1 MRTFAILRVVAKLLL
16 PYIIL
21 FAFYVQFHGD
31 FGPGGGFQAGVILAS
46 AIVLYSLIFG
56 LGAARRVLSPVT
68 VEVLIAAGVLLYGGT
83 GFACILA
90 GGNFL
95 EYAAL
100 EHSFFPDILPHGQ
113 HLGIFLVEAGVGVT
127 VAAVMIEI
135 FYVFAGHERAAK

>member
-1 MRTFAILRVVAKLLL
+1 MRSFAILRVVAKVLL

-31 FGPGGGFQAGVILAS
+31 FGPGGGFQAGVILAAS
-46 AIVLYSLIFG
+46 IVLYSLVFG

-68 VEVLIAAGVLLYGGT
+68 VEVLIASGVLIYAGT
-83 GFACILA
+83 GFACVMA

-100 EHSFFPDILPHGQ
+100 EHEFFPDVLPHGQ
-113 HLGIFLVEAGVGVT
+113 HLGIFMVEAGVCVT
-127 VAAVMIEI
+127 VAAVMVQI
-135 FYVFAGHERAAK
+135 FYMFAGHERTVK

>member
-1 MRTFAILRVVAKLLL
+1 MKTFAVLRVVTKILL

-31 FGPGGGFQAGVILAS
+31 FGPGGGFQAGVILAAS
-46 AIVLYSLIFG
+46 IVLYSLVFG

-68 VEVLIAAGVLLYGGT
+68 VEVMIASGVLIYGGT
-83 GFACILA
+83 GLACILA

-95 EYAAL
+95 EYNAL
-100 EHSFFPDILPHGQ
+100 EHSLLTSILPHGQ

-127 VAAVMIEI
+127 VAAVMVEI
-135 FYVFAGHERAAK
+135 FYAFAGHERAGK

>member
-1 MRTFAILRVVAKLLL
+1 MRTFAILRVVAKILL

-31 FGPGGGFQAGVILAS
+31 FGPGGGFQAGVILAA
-46 AIVLYSLIFG
+46 AIVLYSLVFG

-68 VEVLIAAGVLLYGGT
+68 VEVLIATGVLLYAGT
-83 GFACILA
+83 GLICMLA

-95 EYAAL
+95 EYSAL
-100 EHSFFPDILPHGQ
+100 DHSFFPEVLPHGQ

-127 VAAVMIEI
+127 VAAVMVEI
-135 FYVFAGHERAAK
+135 FYVFAGHERTVK